1 VAPSVPPAAANAA
14 ALNRLG
20 FRANPRP

>member
-20 FRANPRP
+20 FRANPHP